1 MRVKYKE
8 KNPNKKKIQ
17 LWVSMTHTHIIY
29 YAGESSI
36 LIYRLEIELW
46 RQIDSEV
53 GDGLLSYFNKQLG
66 S

>member
-1 MRVKYKE
+1 
-8 KNPNKKKIQ
+8 
-17 LWVSMTHTHIIY
+17 MTHTHIIY